1 MYKAE
6 QLAHNIRVLIEN
18 QTFTAQQ
25 KLPSLRDQAAD
36 SGLSLMTVMNAYQSL
51 EAQGLIYAREKS
63 GYFVSP
69 HNHTF
74 SSPTTAVKLHQDVSI
89 NSLVF
94 QYLKSI
100 QSKTIL
106 PLGSAFPAD
115 DLVCSK
121 KLIQIMAQLA
131 REPNSYTQHE
141 SLPPGKLA
149 LRQLIAQRYNMHGVK
164 THADD
169 IVITSGCLD
178 ALNLALQAVAQAGDY
193 IVLQQHIFYG
203 AWQAAERLGLKV
215 ITLPEH
221 PIHGF
226 DLDAFEKI
234 LQQYPIKVCW
244 FMLNSHNPIGFNVSN
259 EIKAKIATLIH
270 EYQVYLIEDDVYEEL
285 YFSSTRPLP
294 MKYFDHDNWVL
305 HCSSFSKTL
314 GASFRL
320 GWVHA
325 GSFSAKIQHLQLMS
339 TISAN
344 SLLQQALVEFI
355 SKHHYEKHLRQ
366 LRKNLEKQK
375 KLFFKYLEQNLP
387 KGCEIYYYHSGYFL
401 WIKLP
406 PQLASMNI
414 YQALIE
420 RNIAIAPSPLF
431 CVFSEQRQGLR
442 LNCSFAWTAEIQQAL
457 QCMISVIE
465 EHMHAVNENRLA

>member
-18 QTFTAQQ
+18 QSLSAHQ

-36 SGLSLMTVMNAYQSL
+36 CGLSLMTVMNAYQSL
-51 EAQGLIYAREKS
+51 EAQGLIYAKEKS

-69 HNHTF
+69 IQHDVIPAN
-74 SSPTTAVKLHQDVSI
+74 SRAVALHQDVSI

-94 QYLKSI
+94 KYLKST
-100 QSKTIL
+100 QAANMQ
-106 PLGSAFPAD
+106 PLGSAFPD
-115 DLVCSK
+115 DQLVLNK

-131 REPNSYTQHE
+131 REPMSYTQHE

-149 LRQLIAQRYNMHGVK
+149 LRQLISQRYNMHGVA

-178 ALNLALQAVAQAGDY
+178 ALNLALQAVAQVGDY
-193 IVLQQHIFYG
+193 IILQQHVFYG

-221 PIHGF
+221 PIYGF
-226 DLDAFEKI
+226 DLDAFEQI

-244 FMLNSHNPIGFNVSN
+244 LMLNSHNPIGFNVSN
-259 EIKAKIATLIH
+259 EIKAKIAALIH

-285 YFSSTRPLP
+285 YFSQTRPLP
-294 MKYFDHDNWVL
+294 MKYFDHANWVL

-320 GWVHA
+320 GWVNA
-325 GSFSAKIQHLQLMS
+325 GAFSAKIQHLQLMS

-344 SLLQQALVEFI
+344 SLLQHALVEFI
-355 SKHHYEKHLRQ
+355 GKHHYEKHLRQ

-375 KLFFKYLEQNLP
+375 KIFFKYLEKHLP
-387 KGCEIYYYHSGYFL
+387 KGCEIYYYNSGYFL

-406 PQLASMNI
+406 PHVASMSV
-414 YQALIE
+414 YEQLLE
-420 RNIAIAPSPLF
+420 RNISIAPSRLF

-442 LNCSFAWTAEIQQAL
+442 LNCSFTWNADIQQAL
-457 QCMISVIE
+457 ETMIKVLE
-465 EHMHAVNENRLA
+465 EHIVSTP

>member
-18 QTFTAQQ
+18 QSFTAHQ

-51 EAQGLIYAREKS
+51 EAQGLIYAKEKS

-69 HNHTF
+69 QKHHLRLPHT
-74 SSPTTAVKLHQDVSI
+74 TVALHQDISI

-94 QYLKSI
+94 KYLKSI
-100 QSKTIL
+100 QAANIV
-106 PLGSAFPAD
+106 PLGSAFPD
-115 DLVCSK
+115 DNLVSSK

-131 REPNSYTQHE
+131 REPSSYHQHE

-149 LRQLIAQRYNMHGVK
+149 LRQLIAQRYNMHGVA

-178 ALNLALQAVAQAGDY
+178 ALNLALQAVAQSGDY
-193 IVLQQHIFYG
+193 IILQQHIFYG

-221 PIHGF
+221 PIYGF
-226 DLDAFEKI
+226 DLAAFEQI

-244 FMLNSHNPIGFNVSN
+244 LMLNSHNPIGFNVN
-259 EIKAKIATLIH
+259 HEIKAKIAALIH

-285 YFSSTRPLP
+285 YFSQSRPLP
-294 MKYFDHDNWVL
+294 MKYFDQGNWVL

-325 GSFSAKIQHLQLMS
+325 GAFSAKIQHLQLMS

-344 SLLQQALVEFI
+344 SLLQNALVEFI

-375 KLFFKYLEQNLP
+375 KVFFKYLEQNLP

-406 PQLASMNI
+406 PNIASMSI
-414 YQALIE
+414 YETLIE
-420 RNIAIAPSPLF
+420 RKIAIAPSPLF
-431 CVFSEQRQGLR
+431 CIFSEQRQGLR
-442 LNCSFAWTAEIQQAL
+442 LNCSFIWNTELQQAL
-457 QCMISVIE
+457 ELMIQVIE
-465 EHMHAVNENRLA
+465 EHIVAAH

>member
-18 QTFTAQQ
+18 QSFSAHQ

-51 EAQGLIYAREKS
+51 EAQGLIYAKEKS

-69 HNHTF
+69 QQQHL
-74 SSPTTAVKLHQDVSI
+74 AVPPARVALHQDVSI

-94 QYLKSI
+94 KYLKSI
-100 QSKTIL
+100 QSAEIV
-106 PLGSAFPAD
+106 PLGSAFPED
-115 DLVCSK
+115 SLVMSK

-131 REPNSYTQHE
+131 REPSSYTLHE

-149 LRQLIAQRYNMHGVK
+149 LRQLIAQRYNMHGVA

-178 ALNLALQAVAQAGDY
+178 ALNLALQAITHAGDY
-193 IVLQQHIFYG
+193 IILQQHIFYG

-221 PIHGF
+221 PIYGF
-226 DLDAFEKI
+226 DLQAFEQI

-244 FMLNSHNPIGFNVSN
+244 LMLNSHNPIGFNVSN
-259 EIKAKIATLIH
+259 EIKAKIAALID

-285 YFSSTRPLP
+285 YFSNTRPLP
-294 MKYFDHDNWVL
+294 MKYFDHANWVL

-325 GSFSAKIQHLQLMS
+325 GAFSAKIQHLQLMS

-344 SLLQQALVEFI
+344 SLLQHALVEFI

-375 KLFFKYLEQNLP
+375 KLFFKFLEQHLP

-406 PQLASMNI
+406 PGIASMSI
-414 YQALIE
+414 YETLLE
-420 RNIAIAPSPLF
+420 RNIAIAPSSLF

-442 LNCSFAWTAEIQQAL
+442 LNCSFAWNDHMQSVLTQLIR
-457 QCMISVIE
+457 VIE
-465 EHMHAVNENRLA
+465 QQIQAI